1 MLGQRGRTAD
11 DGFLFRNVEG
21 DPPAL
26 GDVADEF
33 GLEAAGVDV
42 ARIGEA
48 GDAVGEDG
56 GAGGIEAHVF
66 QGARGLG
73 VELEERGV
81 KLLVGVIAGG
91 GDAGD
96 GVERDALR
104 LSGDIA
110 IHHEARIIV
119 DAGRRALRTVAA
131 IGLDGVKFIYAE
143 GHSALEEFDEHAVFA
158 SGAGGRGDDGTV
170 QIGADVD
177 GVEVTGG
184 VEKTAELDAEGES
197 LGEETRYAADGAPR
211 EVAAA
216 FVEVGFCLR
225 WDRLAELPFLPSQE

>member
-1 MLGQRGRTAD
+1 M
-11 DGFLFRNVEG
+11 FRDVEG
-21 DPPAL
+21 NPPAL

-33 GLEAAGVDV
+33 GFEAAGVDV

-48 GDAVGEDG
+48 GDTVGEDG
-56 GAGGIEAHVF
+56 GAGGVEAHIF
-66 QGARGLG
+66 QRARGLG
-73 VELEERGV
+73 VQLLERGV
-81 KLLVGVIAGG
+81 KLLVGAVAGG

-131 IGLDGVKFIYAE
+131 IGLDGVKFVHAE
-143 GHSALEEFDEHAVFA
+143 GHAALEEFDEHAVFA
-158 SGAGGRGDDGTV
+158 CGAGGRGDNGTIE
-170 QIGADVD
+170 IGADVD
-177 GVEVTGG
+177 GVEVAGG
-184 VEKTAELDAEGES
+184 VEEGTQFHAERETR
-197 LGEETRYAADGAPR
+197 GEETRHAAYGAPR

-216 FVEVGFCLR
+216 FVEVGFCVE
-225 WDRLAELPFLPSQE
+225 AQGGVVE